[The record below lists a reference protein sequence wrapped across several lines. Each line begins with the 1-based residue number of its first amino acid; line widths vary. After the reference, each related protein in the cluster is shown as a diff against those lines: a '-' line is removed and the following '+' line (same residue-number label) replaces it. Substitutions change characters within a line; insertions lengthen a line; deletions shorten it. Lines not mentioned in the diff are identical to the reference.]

1 MFARESDNKFFFY
14 NKKLKIEYDLNPDRT
29 EKISQTL
36 IHIVKSSQTISSL
49 TIYPSVYAR
58 NHSITD
64 YSYFNGGI
72 CGTTQKFW
80 EGPYDKESVLWYK
93 DDDGNYK
100 KPELI
105 PVLHGLQ
112 PDDAYADYW
121 EYIDFLIK

>member
-1 MFARESDNKFFFY
+1 M
-14 NKKLKIEYDLNPDRT
+14 NPDRT

-58 NHSITD
+58 NHSIAD
-64 YSYFNGGI
+64 NSYFNGGI

-80 EGPYDKESVLWYK
+80 EGPYDNRSVLWYIH
-93 DDDGNYK
+93 DNGTYI

-105 PVLHGLQ
+105 QVQHGQQ
-112 PDDAYADYW
+112 PDDSYAEYW
-121 EYIDFLIK
+121 EYIDFLK